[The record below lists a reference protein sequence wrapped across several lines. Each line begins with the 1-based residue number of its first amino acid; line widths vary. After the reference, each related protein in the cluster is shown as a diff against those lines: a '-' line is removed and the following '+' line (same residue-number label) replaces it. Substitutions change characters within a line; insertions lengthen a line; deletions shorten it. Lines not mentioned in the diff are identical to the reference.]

1 MMEAVV
7 ADENHA
13 SALAA
18 VKRNHGAAGMD
29 RMTTAQ
35 LEPHLQANGW
45 ILQDKLLRCMP
56 PGAGR
61 GGFGNASSW
70 AFDWTARSGSG

>member
-1 MMEAVV
+1 MYETMMEAVV

-29 RMTTAQ
+29 RMATAQ

-45 ILQDKLLRCMP
+45 ILQDKLLKGTYVP
-56 PGAGR
+56 
-61 GGFGNASSW
+61 
-70 AFDWTARSGSG
+70 AR